1 MNEPRKKRDMKCRH
15 DATIPVKVSNT
26 RTNLKCCA
34 CEEIIGWWEDIPDKG
49 KPLRKPTKKELEEM
63 GKK

>member
-1 MNEPRKKRDMKCRH
+1 MNEPRTKRDMKCRH

-26 RTNLKCCA
+26 RTNLKCCS
-34 CEEIIGWWEDIPDKG
+34 CGEIIGWWENIPEE

-63 GKK
+63 GGK